1 MEIILLESLNKLG
14 KAGEIV
20 KVKDGYAKNFLIPQK
35 KAIVANKK
43 NKSDLDSKMSDI
55 SKLNESKVKEA
66 NDVKSNISEKK
77 IILEMEANDDGNLYG
92 AVTQKSIVE
101 NIYKNLSIELSA
113 DSVMLYPIKT
123 LGNHEIKIR
132 LYDEIEAQIILE
144 ITKKAVS
151 YTHLTLPTTVIV

>member
-66 NDVKSNISEKK
+66 NDIKSKISEKK

-113 DSVMLYPIKT
+113 DSIMLYPIKT

-132 LYDEIEAQIILE
+132 LYDGIEAQIILE
-144 ITKKAVS
+144 ITKKA
-151 YTHLTLPTTVIV
+151 